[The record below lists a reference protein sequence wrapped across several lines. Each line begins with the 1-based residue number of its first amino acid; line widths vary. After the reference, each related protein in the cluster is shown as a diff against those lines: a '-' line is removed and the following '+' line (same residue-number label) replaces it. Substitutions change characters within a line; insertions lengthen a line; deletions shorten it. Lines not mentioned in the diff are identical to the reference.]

1 MTTQR
6 QMVFPKDLK
15 YSKEHM
21 WVKVDEDRAT
31 VGITDFAQS
40 WIGNLVAIDLFEENS
55 EIEPL
60 GLFGILETSKVSFEL
75 YSPVGGTI
83 IKRNDKLVDRITLI
97 NQEPYEGGWMIV
109 LRMRNMGDLAQLID
123 AETYRKYMKNWIDAE
138 GCDK

>member
-1 MTTQR
+1 
-6 QMVFPKDLK
+6 MVFPKDLK

-123 AETYRKYMKNWIDAE
+123 AETYRKYMKNWVDAE

>member
-1 MTTQR
+1 
-6 QMVFPKDLK
+6 MVFPKDLK